1 MIWTTLCRKA
11 DLALSLSKEDGA
23 ASLASTYD
31 ATALEKLIVEGIKA
45 WQTSIDVSE
54 LGLTRDDINNGAV
67 RSIINSH
74 PEFIS
79 LSGGYTYWTSGSSIT
94 KIAFTYLTNA
104 KEERQEL
111 DLCTS
116 GSQE

>member
-1 MIWTTLCRKA
+1 MIELENVSMTYP
-11 DLALSLSKEDGA
+11 GA
-23 ASLASTYD
+23 VSYTHL
-31 ATALEKLIVEGIKA
+31 
-45 WQTSIDVSE
+45 DVYK
-54 LGLTRDDINNGAV
+54 RQV

-104 KEERQEL
+104 NH
-111 DLCTS
+111 
-116 GSQE
+116 